1 MQLSALFSKT
11 HGFSNKTVSNLM
23 KTMNRLILVI
33 LTISATMLVTAPSSS
48 AAGFSRPDELVVKS
62 EFVFKNFMAD
72 PNMAWFRDNIS
83 RAKGIFIVPQMLRG
97 GFIIGG
103 SGGSG
108 VLLARDDKTGQWS
121 YPAFY
126 TIGSVS
132 VGLQIGA
139 DASQLIF
146 MIMTDK
152 GLNAM
157 LTTEFK
163 LGGDIAV
170 AAGPVGGSA
179 KVQIADVLAFGLSQG
194 AYGGI
199 SVEGAVIAPRYEWN
213 SSYYGR
219 AVTPFD
225 ILIKRSVTNPQADP
239 LRAILPLPVLRSR
252 NVQTL
257 GSR

>member
-1 MQLSALFSKT
+1 
-11 HGFSNKTVSNLM
+11 M
-23 KTMNRLILVI
+23 KVISRLILVI
-33 LTISATMLVTAPSSS
+33 LAVSATMLATAPSSS

-72 PNMAWFRDNIS
+72 PNMAWFRENIGK
-83 RAKGIFIVPQMLRG
+83 AKGIFIVPQMLRG

-108 VLLARDDKTGQWS
+108 VLLARDEKTGKWS

-132 VGLQIGA
+132 LGFQIGA
-139 DASQLIF
+139 DASELIF

-157 LTTEFK
+157 LSTEFK

-179 KVQIADVLAFGLSQG
+179 KVQIADVLAFGRSQG

-219 AVTPFD
+219 DVTPYG
-225 ILIKRSVTNPQADP
+225 ILIKHSVTNPQAES
-239 LRAILPLPVLRSR
+239 LRAALPLPAIRIRSR

>member
-1 MQLSALFSKT
+1 
-11 HGFSNKTVSNLM
+11 M
-23 KTMNRLILVI
+23 KIISRLILVI
-33 LTISATMLVTAPSSS
+33 LAVSTTMLATAPSSS

-72 PNMAWFRDNIS
+72 PNMAWFRDNVGK
-83 RAKGIFIVPQMLRG
+83 AKGILIIPQMLRG
-97 GFIIGG
+97 GFIVGG

-108 VLLARDDKTGQWS
+108 VLLARDEKTGKWS

-126 TIGSVS
+126 TIGSIS
-132 VGLQIGA
+132 LGFQIGA
-139 DASQLIF
+139 DASELIF

-157 LTTEFK
+157 LTTGFK

-170 AAGPVGGSA
+170 AAGPVGGTA

-199 SVEGAVIAPRYEWN
+199 SVEGAVVAPRYAWN

-219 AVTPFD
+219 DVMPYD
-225 ILIKRSVTNPQADP
+225 ILIKQSVTNPQAES
-239 LRAILPLPVLRSR
+239 LRAALPPPVIRIRKR

-257 GSR
+257 GSI

>member
-1 MQLSALFSKT
+1 
-11 HGFSNKTVSNLM
+11 M
-23 KTMNRLILVI
+23 KIISRLILVI
-33 LTISATMLVTAPSSS
+33 LAASAAMSATALSSS

-62 EFVFKNFMAD
+62 EFVFKNFMTD
-72 PNMAWFRDNIS
+72 PNMGWFRDNVGQ
-83 RAKGIFIVPQMLRG
+83 AKGIFIVPQMLRG

-103 SGGSG
+103 AGGSG
-108 VLLARDDKTGQWS
+108 VLLARDDKTGKWS

-132 VGLQIGA
+132 VGFQIGA
-139 DASQLIF
+139 DASELIF

-152 GLNAM
+152 GLHAM
-157 LTTEFK
+157 LTSGFK

-170 AAGPVGGSA
+170 AAGPVGGTA
-179 KVQIADVLAFGLSQG
+179 KVQITDVLAFGRSQG

-199 SVEGAVIAPRYEWN
+199 SVEGAAIVPRYAWN

-219 AVTPFD
+219 DVTPDD
-225 ILIKRSVTNPQADP
+225 ILIKQSVTNPQAES
-239 LRAILPLPVLRSR
+239 LRALLPLPVIRDRSR